1 MSDLIRALER
11 TLADLTSAST
21 GWALVG
27 GLAVSVRSEPRTT
40 RDVDVAIAVADDDEA
55 EALVREF
62 VRMGYGVM
70 GGVEQ
75 TETGRLAT
83 MRLLPPVAGSHGAL
97 VDFLFATSG
106 IEAEVCALAEP
117 LEVLDGVVA
126 PVALI
131 GHLIAMKLLSRDDDH
146 RPQDI
151 IDLRSLIL
159 VATDEDI
166 DLARTAARQIES
178 RGFSRGRDL
187 ASALGDALRRFR
199 PTP

>member
-117 LEVLDGVVA
+117 LEVLDGDRKSVV
-126 PVALI
+126 
-131 GHLIAMKLLSRDDDH
+131 
-146 RPQDI
+146 
-151 IDLRSLIL
+151 
-159 VATDEDI
+159 
-166 DLARTAARQIES
+166 
-178 RGFSRGRDL
+178 
-187 ASALGDALRRFR
+187 
-199 PTP
+199 